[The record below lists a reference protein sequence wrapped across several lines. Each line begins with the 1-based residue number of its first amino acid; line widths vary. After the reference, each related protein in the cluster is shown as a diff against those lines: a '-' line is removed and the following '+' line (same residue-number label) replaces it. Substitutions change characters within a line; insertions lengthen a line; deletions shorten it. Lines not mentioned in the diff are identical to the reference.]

1 MDRIRKQVQ
10 DILRQDAGGRN
21 ERRLI
26 MEDNKT
32 MEMQKPMPLIGDPA
46 PEFRAMTTMGKIDF
60 PQDYKGSWVVLFSHP
75 ADFTPVCTTEF
86 ITFARMADEFAELNT
101 KLIGLSIDSLH
112 SHLTWA
118 KSIEDID
125 YKGGG
130 KVKLPFPIIA
140 DISMSVAKK
149 YGMLQTVAN
158 TQTVRAVFI
167 IDPEG
172 MIRTILFYPMSTG
185 RNMDEIKRIIQA
197 LQVHDKE
204 DVSTPADWRP
214 GDDVV
219 MGAPLTLEAA
229 DERLALEDDSVEVLD
244 WYLAMR
250 KLSE

>member
-60 PQDYKGSWVVLFSHP
+60 PKDYKGSWVVLFSHP

-112 SHLTWA
+112 SHLAWA

-140 DISMSVAKK
+140 DISMNVAKK

-197 LQVHDKE
+197 LQIHDKE

>member
-1 MDRIRKQVQ
+1 MD
-10 DILRQDAGGRN
+10 N
-21 ERRLI
+21 EVLS
-26 MEDNKT
+26 N
-32 MEMQKPMPLIGDPA
+32 PMPLIGDPA
-46 PEFRAMTTMGKIDF
+46 PEFRAMTTMGKINF
-60 PQDYKGSWVVLFSHP
+60 PADYKGSWVILFSHP

-86 ITFARMADEFAELNT
+86 ITFARMADEFAALNAM
-101 KLIGLSIDSLH
+101 LIGLSIDSLH
-112 SHLTWA
+112 SHLAWA
-118 KSIEDID
+118 KSIENISWQ
-125 YKGGG
+125 GEP
-130 KVKLPFPIIA
+130 VKLPFPIIA
-140 DISMSVAKK
+140 DISMNVAKK